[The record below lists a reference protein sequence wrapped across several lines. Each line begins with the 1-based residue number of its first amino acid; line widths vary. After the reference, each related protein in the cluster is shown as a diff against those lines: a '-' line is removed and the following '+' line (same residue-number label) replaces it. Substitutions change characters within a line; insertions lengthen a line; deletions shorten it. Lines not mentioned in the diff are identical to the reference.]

1 MLTAENN
8 ECHVYLYDGSFE
20 GLLTA
25 VFEAWGDK
33 NFKDICAHANLRPG
47 FLDSNIYVETD
58 DAKAERIS
66 RWIRT
71 KVSESVGNSIYEYFA
86 AEAPSCEKIIY
97 FYLRAC
103 NRYGPTVDDHLT
115 DPAVLNFANAQKPI
129 GRERNKMLGFVR
141 FRELDNKVLFSEI
154 ATEYNHLM
162 YLGSFF
168 FDRMTAI
175 PWMIYDSGRHMAAVS
190 SGTRWTIVDQIVA
203 ESINEKQGGDNFEVM
218 WKNYLQA
225 LTIKERA
232 NRKLQVQM
240 MPLKYRKYMTEFQ

>member
-71 KVSESVGNSIYEYFA
+71 KVSESVGNSIY
-86 AEAPSCEKIIY
+86 
-97 FYLRAC
+97 
-103 NRYGPTVDDHLT
+103 
-115 DPAVLNFANAQKPI
+115 
-129 GRERNKMLGFVR
+129 
-141 FRELDNKVLFSEI
+141 
-154 ATEYNHLM
+154 
-162 YLGSFF
+162 
-168 FDRMTAI
+168 
-175 PWMIYDSGRHMAAVS
+175 AVS
-190 SGTRWTIVDQIVA
+190 YTHLDVYKRQVL
-203 ESINEKQGGDNFEVM
+203 GGMGYPFH
-218 WKNYLQA
+218 L
-225 LTIKERA
+225 
-232 NRKLQVQM
+232 
-240 MPLKYRKYMTEFQ
+240 F